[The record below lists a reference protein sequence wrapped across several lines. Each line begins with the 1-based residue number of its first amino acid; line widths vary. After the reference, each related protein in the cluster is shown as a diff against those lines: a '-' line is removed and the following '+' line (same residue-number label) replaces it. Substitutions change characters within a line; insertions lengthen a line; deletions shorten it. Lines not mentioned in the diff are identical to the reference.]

1 MFMDDK
7 QKKDLIIIST
17 ILAIIFVMGII
28 LAMQSPG
35 GSFNDN
41 VVDTSANVA
50 GGDDSGS
57 SDYYTY
63 DFKGY
68 TFNIPSDYY
77 STGEE
82 YNAQTQFTMITF
94 KNDAGDDISIDV
106 LKDSPNLNKD
116 TAMDF
121 LRSINGSNVVL
132 SDESFAD
139 INGWGGDIINST
151 YEGHAFIFFSGNDA
165 IFVGGSNCDLNKILE
180 NIKQKDLPDAPS
192 SSAQTESMSYSQAAS
207 YLSGAS
213 STVVQNT
220 FDEAD
225 KNGDGILTGSEISEF
240 KRLADLT
247 DRTADKSNTENV
259 EAQDQGAGDGTT
271 KTRYC
276 TTHGRVAVGS
286 DNRCPYCEAE
296 GLDSRTVKGSTEYV

>member
-1 MFMDDK
+1 MFMDEK
-7 QKKDLIIIST
+7 QKKDLIIISL
-17 ILAIIFVMGII
+17 ILAIICVIGII
-28 LAMQSPG
+28 MVLQSPG
-35 GSFNDN
+35 SSFNAD
-41 VVDTSANVA
+41 DSSANVA
-50 GGDDSGS
+50 GSDAGS

-63 DFKGY
+63 EFKGY

-82 YNAQTQFTMITF
+82 YNAETQFTMVTF
-94 KNDAGDDISIDV
+94 KNDAGDDISIDI

-116 TAMDF
+116 TAMD
-121 LRSINGSNVVL
+121 LLKSINGSNVVL
-132 SDESFAD
+132 SDESFAN

-151 YEGHAFIFFSGNDA
+151 YEGHSFIFFSGNDA
-165 IFVGGSNCDLNKILE
+165 IFVGGSNCDLNKVLE
-180 NIKQKDLPDAPS
+180 NIKQKDLPDAPG
-192 SSAQTESMSYSQAAS
+192 SAQTQSMTYSQAAS

-225 KNGDGILTGSEISEF
+225 KNRDGLLTGSEITEF

-247 DRTADKSNTENV
+247 DRTADKSNNENV

-296 GLDSRTVKGSTEYV
+296 GLDSRTVKGSTEYI